1 MAPTYPPVYLRHRTY
16 RVSHQIAGHVI
27 IRIRPILLG
36 IAFALYAPVTVTGQT
51 PGAGGPAFQ
60 AFIFGDVL
68 YQASDADASD
78 GFKLGQTVAHGNAT
92 LSENLVF
99 FGEVSITA
107 RSSGYSLAMER
118 AILRYEFSD
127 PLKISAGRYHT
138 PISYWNT
145 EFHHGLW
152 LQGSVARPEAIR
164 FGSRYVPVH
173 FVGAMVEGNLTDFP
187 LFYAAGVGNGRSES
201 LAGGGDAGDANGQ
214 RAAIVSA
221 SLRPRSLFGFR
232 VGGAIY
238 IDRITEGGVDL
249 VNERIASAHV
259 VWDRVNVEAIAEFI
273 YVSHDELA
281 TDVTTSSPSWY
292 AHLGYRLPGSLRSMT
307 PYARY
312 EDIDIDAQD
321 IVFTGVL
328 EDYEAAIVGVRWD
341 FEGFAALKG
350 EYRGEKIGDT
360 DRANS
365 WFVQASFAIPVAG
378 GG

>member
-1 MAPTYPPVYLRHRTY
+1 LLTASSQITGSVIT
-16 RVSHQIAGHVI
+16 RV
-27 IRIRPILLG
+27 RFTLLG
-36 IAFALYAPVTVTGQT
+36 VALALCAPLGAQAQT
-51 PGAGGPAFQ
+51 PGAGGPSFQ

-68 YQASDADASD
+68 YKATDADATD
-78 GFKLGQTVAHGNAT
+78 GFGLGQTVAHGNAT

-107 RSSGYSLAMER
+107 RGSSYSLAMER
-118 AILRYEFSD
+118 MILRYEFSD

-173 FVGAMVEGNLTDFP
+173 FVGAMAEGNFTDFP
-187 LFYAAGVGNGRSES
+187 LFYSAGVGNGRSES
-201 LAGGGDAGDANGQ
+201 LSGGGDSGDANGK

-221 SLRPRSLFGFR
+221 SIRPRSLYGFR
-232 VGGAIY
+232 VGGAVY
-238 IDRITEGGVDL
+238 FDRITEGGVDL
-249 VNERIASAHV
+249 VNERIASAHI

-273 YVSHDELA
+273 HVSHDELA
-281 TDVTTSSPSWY
+281 TDATTTSPSWY
-292 AHLGYRLPGSLRSMT
+292 AHLGYRLPGSLRSLT

-328 EDYEAAIVGVRWD
+328 ADYEAAIAGVRWD
-341 FEGFAALKG
+341 FESFAALKG
-350 EYRGEKIGDT
+350 EYRGEKIGDG